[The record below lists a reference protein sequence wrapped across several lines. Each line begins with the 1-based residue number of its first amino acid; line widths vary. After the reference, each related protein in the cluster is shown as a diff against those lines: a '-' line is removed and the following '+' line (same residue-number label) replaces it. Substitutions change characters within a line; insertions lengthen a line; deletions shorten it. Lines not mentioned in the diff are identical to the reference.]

1 GWPEALDHRP
11 PVFLPHQ
18 LHHLLAELS
27 FMSTMRRPSRTAMPQ
42 TCGAFVSIALPQPFR
57 LPKANLHQS
66 TGVHDSQLLAPNP
79 RQHFHPSQFL
89 LAHLCPPQSD
99 LLSEVYRG
107 TFLSRR
113 KGDIFIEAQQKRAC
127 GTGPLHHQAILS
139 LLRDA
144 WHCTLACRLGASQLP
159 RHKSKAPK
167 KKKRV
172 QEPTRMVS
180 RSAKVAVT
188 KRDRAAGEWF
198 AKLVALQTRLRGPNG
213 CPWDG
218 EQTHESLRKFLIE
231 EAYEVLDAMESGD
244 EKKFAS
250 ELGDLLLQVIFHSIL
265 AEETERFTISDVI
278 ESVHTKMSRRHP
290 HVFGDVAA

>member
-1 GWPEALDHRP
+1 
-11 PVFLPHQ
+11 V
-18 LHHLLAELS
+18 
-27 FMSTMRRPSRTAMPQ
+27 
-42 TCGAFVSIALPQPFR
+42 
-57 LPKANLHQS
+57 
-66 TGVHDSQLLAPNP
+66 
-79 RQHFHPSQFL
+79 
-89 LAHLCPPQSD
+89 
-99 LLSEVYRG
+99 
-107 TFLSRR
+107 
-113 KGDIFIEAQQKRAC
+113 
-127 GTGPLHHQAILS
+127 
-139 LLRDA
+139 
-144 WHCTLACRLGASQLP
+144 
-159 RHKSKAPK
+159 
-167 KKKRV
+167 
-172 QEPTRMVS
+172 VS

-278 ESVHTKMSRRHP
+278 ESVHTKMIRRHP
-290 HVFGDVAA
+290 HVFGDVAAKNSAAVLKNREKIKREERAEERGAIGSSEDSVVAGIPRSVPAVLEAYQLTRRASHVGFDFENLVGILEKLEEEKREIQASLTSNGARADLKKVVANPELSHRLEEEVGDLLFVCVNIARFLDVDPEIALKKANAKFQRRFQWMESVAAREGRRFADLPRHEKEELWNQSKVDH